1 MQANVK
7 IKNGK
12 NLKVKALMDSR
23 YTYTRIDKQLV
34 NEERIQ
40 TRPINF
46 SFEVFNADGTK
57 NREVTKCQKRKKWT

>member
-46 SFEVFNADGTK
+46 SF
-57 NREVTKCQKRKKWT
+57 